1 MPLAVGQAFEL
12 NNMLVHAVR
21 NEGPEERLHLILDV
35 AEEPV
40 KGRLTLKPGQKCL
53 YAKDHIV
60 C

>member
-1 MPLAVGQAFEL
+1 MVVGLAFEL
-12 NNMLVHAVR
+12 NNLLVHTVR

-40 KGRLTLKPGQKCL
+40 KKRIKLKPGQRCL
-53 YAKDHIV
+53 YAKNHIV